1 MKRAEGGRPSVAPVG
16 ALGDIGAALFATI
29 GILAALRHRD
39 MTGKGQYVDIAMFDA
54 MVAMTDIVTNF
65 WSMGLRN
72 GNLGPLIIDPF
83 QASDGWFIIQVGREA
98 HFEQL
103 VETIGRPDLLTD
115 PRFATREGWVEH
127 LEDVLRP
134 AIETWAAQ
142 HTRTEACAALGIPV
156 IGGNVSFYNA
166 SGDADIDPTPVM
178 GVVGLID
185 DLRER
190 PAGAVLRPGD
200 EILVLGTR
208 RADLGGSEW
217 AVRNGCTGGRPPTAD
232 LAAAVAV
239 HDLVAGLVRDG
250 ALTGVHDVKI
260 GRAHV

>member
-1 MKRAEGGRPSVAPVG
+1 MSGIYEMKRAEGGRPSVAPVG

-39 MTGKGQYVDIAMFDA
+39 VTGTGQYVDIAMFDA

-83 QASDGWFIIQVGREA
+83 EAADGWFIIQVGRET

-103 VETIGRPDLLTD
+103 VETIGRPDFIDD

-134 AIETWAAQ
+134 AIESWAAQ
-142 HTRTEACAALGIPV
+142 HTRAEACAALGAAGVAAGPCYTDEEVVNDPHVAERGMLVEIPRPDGIEQPV
-156 IGGNVSFYNA
+156 LTPGNPVKL
-166 SGDADIDPTPVM
+166 SGAPEGPESAPPRLGEHTDAVLTEVLGLDADT
-178 GVVGLID
+178 LAA
-185 DLRER
+185 L
-190 PAGAVLRPGD
+190 
-200 EILVLGTR
+200 
-208 RADLGGSEW
+208 RAD
-217 AVRNGCTGGRPPTAD
+217 
-232 LAAAVAV
+232 
-239 HDLVAGLVRDG
+239 
-250 ALTGVHDVKI
+250 GVI
-260 GRAHV
+260 A